1 MRDSGASW
9 QIPFDSIIE
18 ERKRKQKKL
27 SGLKEKKKKK
37 FRQCRTVR
45 AWARRFVSACVCG
58 CGVCECVRVLV
69 WVCNIIVGARAREGF
84 SPVVLSRRPERGGP
98 FPHSPWVPRPFRP
111 CICRESSQFDLG
123 LVVRERPNQSDATPK
138 ADPIGL
144 PGRPPLSPGRPALG
158 PGQIQRQ
165 RPAELRILQRQR
177 IRSRRRTPTSCRRVI
192 LLL

>member
-1 MRDSGASW
+1 
-9 QIPFDSIIE
+9 
-18 ERKRKQKKL
+18 
-27 SGLKEKKKKK
+27 
-37 FRQCRTVR
+37 
-45 AWARRFVSACVCG
+45 VCG

-123 LVVRERPNQSDATPK
+123 LVVGERPNQSDATPK

-192 LLL
+192 LLLSHLLFFIQTNTPKHYYVTITNLTQKVTEIILTLKLSQNCLWQTIKIVF